1 MKLDMAWLSTADNSF
16 EVDMRKLQSRGL
28 EFDPKVDA
36 QVQDIIARVRQHG
49 DDEVL
54 ALTRKHDN
62 HPAVA
67 ISELELDREQLKAA
81 TSEVGSEVREALEIA
96 ARRIRDFHVR
106 QVEQSWNFEDDDG
119 SLYGHRLNPISR
131 VGVYAPGGQA
141 AYPSSVL
148 MSAVPAK
155 VAGVSEVVVTAPAP
169 NGEIKKSVL
178 AAAYIAGIERMF
190 TVGGAQA
197 IAALAFGT
205 RTIPRV
211 DKIVGPGNA
220 WVSAAK
226 RQVFGHVG
234 IDLVAGPSEVV
245 VVCDDTA
252 NAQWAAMDLFAQ
264 AEHAEDTQSVLVST
278 SRQKMNEVHQ
288 RMQELLP
295 GLERRDI
302 IARAI
307 AGQGAMVK
315 VRDRDEMIDVIDRL
329 APEHLELMIENPME
343 VAERVRNAG
352 AIFVGPYSA
361 EVLGDYCAGPNHV
374 LPTSGSARFSSPLG
388 VYDFMKRTSI
398 IACTAQGSRHLA
410 STASVLAREEQLTA
424 HARSAE
430 YRLTNNE

>member
-1 MKLDMAWLSTADNSF
+1 M
-16 EVDMRKLQSRGL
+16 
-28 EFDPKVDA
+28 
-36 QVQDIIARVRQHG
+36 
-49 DDEVL
+49 
-54 ALTRKHDN
+54 
-62 HPAVA
+62 
-67 ISELELDREQLKAA
+67 ELDREQLKAA
-81 TSEVGSEVREALEIA
+81 ASEIGSEVREALDTA

-252 NAQWAAMDLFAQ
+252 NARWVAMDLFAQ

-302 IARAI
+302 IAKAI

-315 VRDRDEMIDVIDRL
+315 VRDRDEMIDVVDRL

-343 VAERVRNAG
+343 IAEQVRNAG

>member
-1 MKLDMAWLSTADNSF
+1 MKLDMVWLSTADSSF
-16 EVDMRKLQSRGL
+16 EGDMRKLQSRGL

-36 QVQDIIARVRQHG
+36 EVQDIIARVRHRG

-62 HPAVA
+62 HPAA
-67 ISELELDREQLKAA
+67 GMSELELDREQLKAA
-81 TSEVGSEVREALEIA
+81 TLEIGPEVREALETA

-119 SLYGHRLNPISR
+119 SLYGHRLNPINR

-169 NGEIKKSVL
+169 NGKIKKSVL

-205 RTIPRV
+205 QTIPKV

-252 NAQWAAMDLFAQ
+252 NAQWVAMDLFAQ
-264 AEHAEDTQSVLVST
+264 AEHAEDTQSVLIST

-288 RMQELLP
+288 RMLELLP

-302 IARAI
+302 IAKAI
-307 AGQGAMVK
+307 EGQGAMIE
-315 VRDRDEMIDVIDRL
+315 VRDRDEMIDVVDRL

-343 VAERVRNAG
+343 IAERVRNAG
-352 AIFVGPYSA
+352 AIFVGSYSA

-388 VYDFMKRTSI
+388 VYDFMKRTSL
-398 IACTAQGSRHLA
+398 IACTAQGARNLA

-424 HARSAE
+424 HACSAE